1 MNTRGPGQR
10 AGLTHAAVL
19 TAAEAL
25 VAESGVAALT
35 MRALAERLGV
45 RPNTIYSHVA
55 NKDELI
61 DQLLDAVLA
70 AVPPAPADA
79 PDPTAA
85 LADVMTSTFEVL
97 MTRRDLVPAYLARQG
112 SRGPVAQQLG
122 ESMRLQFE
130 RLGVPVEHRQ
140 EAVRVLV
147 VFTIGYAAFAGRA
160 DPVLDAA
167 VVGADFRR
175 GLGWLLAG
183 VASDQA

>member
-1 MNTRGPGQR
+1 M
-10 AGLTHAAVL
+10 LAAAQQL
-19 TAAEAL
+19 L
-25 VAESGVAALT
+25 AESGVAGLT
-35 MRALAERLGV
+35 MRALADRLGV

-61 DQLLDAVLA
+61 DQLLDAALA

-97 MTRRDLVPAYLARQG
+97 MARRDLVPAYLARQG

-122 ESMRLQFE
+122 QSMRLQFE
-130 RLGVPVEHRQ
+130 RLGVPVDQRQ

-147 VFTIGYAAFAGRA
+147 VFTIGYAAFAGRS
-160 DPVLDAA
+160 DPLVEAS
-167 VVGADFRR
+167 VVEGDFRQ
-175 GLGWLLAG
+175 GLAWLLKGIA
-183 VASDQA
+183 ADSRT